1 MSRVMVAMAYSRAN
15 NLSKLNH
22 SVKLFMMIAQLCL
35 GVYTVYRKWKLR
47 MLFNFSSA
55 STWLFSCLIYF
66 NCLNSASLLR
76 HQNVYCHVAY
86 LSCSKKEK
94 KWDYYQGLLREK
106 NPLIFPKFWLRHKQK
121 KFTEDLQWKYLNKL
135 WKFPEVRSLPPVFHF
150 HSHPIDYLFHMGKQ
164 EAEDVY
170 WPWKS
175 WWWSYLPVVQVHCN
189 KN

>member
-121 KFTEDLQWKYLNKL
+121 KIHGRSPMKISEQALKVSWGPQPSACVPFPQSPHRLPFSYGKTGSWRCLLTMKKLMMIVFTCSPGPLQ
-135 WKFPEVRSLPPVFHF
+135 
-150 HSHPIDYLFHMGKQ
+150 
-164 EAEDVY
+164 
-170 WPWKS
+170 
-175 WWWSYLPVVQVHCN
+175 
-189 KN
+189 